1 MKFGMTIFN
10 QNMETEQ
17 IYDTDS
23 LMPYIKIEDLFWR
36 LMMLRH
42 GLIHLTM
49 IKMIKDC
56 FQ

>member
-23 LMPYIKIEDLFWR
+23 LMPYIKTEDF
-36 LMMLRH
+36 
-42 GLIHLTM
+42 
-49 IKMIKDC
+49 
-56 FQ
+56 F